1 MMYARPA
8 YQRPF
13 WPVFWKWTAIA
24 LGVGAYCL
32 LAFVGFNLAMAPTGC
47 PMFWGV
53 FAIYCGSHTGMAL
66 AACLFLAPIA
76 GFFAIRRPWLFP
88 VTLYAL
94 LVPSDSYLNF
104 TSFTGGSSL
113 TKIAA
118 ILATGS
124 MMWYLARNKRFVD
137 PGKALVAWLAYG
149 AWASMTMLWGYDV
162 EINTFV
168 LWGTLWQLLFFYV
181 ILSVARIEEDEFR
194 IIMASWIIGNMFA
207 SVFGATVFGFGG
219 AKFDN
224 AGRLKAHF
232 DPDNK
237 LLSDLF
243 SASFVFPVALM
254 TMYILRTKW
263 GLKKIGLLLVFGV
276 LIVGQFVVGSRG
288 GILADGMVCV
298 YYFLKGRYRGQL
310 MFLAAMAFTISFAF
324 PTATWGR
331 FLKPDPSGGSG
342 RIEIWKVGWAA
353 LKDHWIW
360 GGGFAQFENL
370 YDKYFLT
377 VWNQF
382 YEHWHRGPHNIILQ
396 VWVEQGLIGLGIML
410 LAWWLTYRSMTHIPK
425 DSKRYDERIAVEA
438 GVFGAFFAG
447 IFVGIMLSKFT
458 FWMFTMVS
466 LYRQVTLRSVKAEL
480 AAKAPL
486 DRDVVLDTGAPPG
499 VEALPV
505 PGAGTTS

>member
-1 MMYARPA
+1 VIDTRAIVY
-8 YQRPF
+8 RPF
-13 WPVFWKWTAIA
+13 WPVFWKWTGVS
-24 LGVGAYCL
+24 LGVGAYVL
-32 LAFVGFNLAMAPTGC
+32 VAFIGFNLALAPTGC
-47 PMFWGV
+47 PMFWNV

-66 AACLFLAPIA
+66 AACLFMTPLA
-76 GFFAIRRPWLFP
+76 FYFAIKRPWLFP
-88 VTLYAL
+88 VSLYAL

-113 TKIAA
+113 TKVAA

-124 MMWYLARNKRFVD
+124 MMWYLARNKRFAD
-137 PGKALVAWLAYG
+137 PGKAVIAWLAYG
-149 AWASMTMLWGYDV
+149 SYASLTMLWGYQVDV
-162 EINTFV
+162 GTLT
-168 LWGTLWQLLFFYV
+168 LWGTLWQLIFFYV

-194 IIMASWIIGNMFA
+194 IVMLSWVIGCMFA

-232 DPDNK
+232 NPDNK

-243 SASFVFPVALM
+243 SASFVFPVALV
-254 TMYILRTKW
+254 TMYILRAQW
-263 GLKKIGLLLVFGV
+263 GLKKLGLLLVFGV

-288 GILADGMVCV
+288 GILADGLVIV
-298 YYFLKGRYRGQL
+298 YYFFKGRYRGQL
-310 MFLAAMAFTISFAF
+310 LFLAALAFTVSFAF

-342 RIEIWKVGWAA
+342 RIEIWKVGLAA
-353 LKDHWIW
+353 LKDNWLF

-370 YDKYFLT
+370 YDKYFLQ

-410 LAWWLTYRSMTHIPK
+410 LAWWMTYKSMAHIPK
-425 DSKRYDERIAVEA
+425 GHPRYDERVAVEA
-438 GVFGAFFAG
+438 GVFGAFIAA
-447 IFVGIMLSKFT
+447 IFVGVMLSKFT
-458 FWMFTMVS
+458 FWMFTIVS
-466 LYRQVTLRSVKAEL
+466 LYRQVTLRSVNASL
-480 AAKAPL
+480 AAKPPL
-486 DRDVVLDTGAPPG
+486 DRVVVLDTGPQP
-499 VEALPV
+499 ELEPLPV
-505 PGAGTTS
+505 PGPAS

>member
-1 MMYARPA
+1 MIDTRAVLD
-8 YQRPF
+8 RPF
-13 WPVFWKWTAIA
+13 WPVFWKWTAIS
-24 LGVGAYCL
+24 LGVGAYVL
-32 LAFVGFNLAMAPTGC
+32 MAFIGFNLAMAPTGC
-47 PMFWGV
+47 PMFWNV

-66 AACLFLAPIA
+66 ALCLFMTPLAA
-76 GFFAIRRPWLFP
+76 YFAIKRPWLFP
-88 VTLYAL
+88 VSLYAL

-104 TSFTGGSSL
+104 TSLTGGSSL

-118 ILATGS
+118 ILATGA
-124 MMWYLARNKRFVD
+124 MMAYLARNKRFVD
-137 PGKALVAWLAYG
+137 PGRAVVGWLAYG
-149 AWASMTMLWGYDV
+149 AWASLTMLWGYDV
-162 EINTFV
+162 ETGTLV

-194 IIMASWIIGNMFA
+194 IIIVSWIIGNMFA

-224 AGRLKAHF
+224 SGRLKAHF

-254 TMYILRTKW
+254 TMYILRTAW
-263 GLKKIGLLLVFGV
+263 GLKKLGLMLVFAV
-276 LIVGQFVVGSRG
+276 LIIGQFVVGSRG
-288 GILADGMVCV
+288 GILADGLVCV
-298 YYFLKGRYRGQL
+298 YYFFKGRYRGQL
-310 MFLAAMAFTISFAF
+310 MFLAALAFTASFAF

-342 RIEIWKVGWAA
+342 RIEIWKVGLAA

-377 VWNQF
+377 VWNQY

-396 VWVEQGLIGLGIML
+396 AWVEQGLIGLGIML
-410 LAWWLTYRSMTHIPK
+410 LAWWLTYKSMAHVPK
-425 DSKRYDERIAVEA
+425 DHPRYDERVAVEA
-438 GVFGAFFAG
+438 GVFGAFVAA
-447 IFVGIMLSKFT
+447 IFVGVMLSKFT
-458 FWMFTMVS
+458 FWMFTIVS
-466 LYRQVTLRSVKAEL
+466 LYRQVTLRSVNASL
-480 AAKAPL
+480 AAKKPL
-486 DRDVVLDTGAPPG
+486 DRVVVLDTGPPP
-499 VEALPV
+499 ELEPLPV
-505 PGAGTTS
+505 PGTAT